1 MDKLIR
7 TLLPFCLLVIP
18 AIAFAGAPLPQHDL
32 RVRFDLARNAVI
44 GVSTI
49 RVPERED
56 IVISLAGLRVL
67 SVTLDGLPL
76 AVNPAKPEVLLKS
89 LPSGNVVRV
98 EYEVSFAGSP
108 GSDRSQN
115 PGVVHGNRIGSDGIF
130 LSDGWYPSLG
140 RPAEFSLTA
149 TLPAGFE
156 GISEADA
163 VVVREMPGGEREC
176 SFGFRHP
183 ATSLHLIAGEYVVS
197 KDVHNG
203 IGLYT
208 YFLPGDEEMSRAYI
222 DYTKKYLALYETLL
236 GRYPYQRFSI
246 VEHALPAG
254 NAMPTFTLL
263 GQDIVRLPFI
273 VETSLGHEILHQ
285 WFGSSVL
292 VDYSSGNW
300 AEGLTSY
307 LADHRYKELAGAG
320 AAYRK
325 QVLGSYQSFV
335 TPDNDF
341 PLTSFSGRTDK
352 VSAAIGYNKAAMVFH
367 MLRGLVGDEAFH
379 AGLRNF
385 YRDNLFRSAS
395 WKDLAAAF
403 EAVHTKKLDWFFRQW
418 VGEKG
423 QPVLEVRDLVMTYR
437 GSKARIS
444 FDLRQKDKA
453 YTLSLPVFIRTAEG
467 GIRKTIEIDKPV
479 NHIEI
484 DTDGSPLELVID
496 EGYDLFRRLSD
507 EETPP
512 LISRLFGDA
521 KRLVVLPEAETGPV
535 TAAAGFFKEMGFSA
549 KKSSE
554 VSHDDL
560 RNSSLLILGSGNAL
574 AKRLFARLPQRDADL
589 QLITRENPFNR
600 NGVAAVLDWDLSADI
615 GRYLPKLS
623 HYGAYSILAFRDGKN
638 IQKVLT
644 EKDRGI
650 RSPLSKEPEGVEVRK
665 LTRFDDIV
673 GSVSDKKII
682 YVGETHDRFEHH
694 RTQFEVIRALQNR
707 GNKIAIGMEMFQKPY
722 QQALDDYIAGTT
734 DERTF
739 LKRSEYFKRWGFDY
753 NLYREI
759 LLYAREQKIPVIAL
773 NIRKEIVSKVSKEGI
788 QSLTKDELS
797 EVPPD
802 MDLTD
807 RAYRARLRETFLR
820 HQGSDERTFDF
831 FHQAQVLWD
840 EAMALNLNDFILKN
854 PDRQVVVIAGS
865 GHMQFG
871 SGIPKRLQRRNGMD
885 YAILLSSGEAE
896 QDVADFM
903 LYPEPLRYQEAPKLM
918 VMFKEEGT
926 RVRITGF
933 VPDSIS
939 EKAGLKKGDIIVS
952 LDDVQVEGIDDLKLH
967 LLDKKK
973 GDNLVVRVL
982 RNRFLL
988 GPAERVFTII
998 L

>member
-7 TLLPFCLLVIP
+7 TLLPFCLLLIP
-18 AIAFAGAPLPQHDL
+18 AIAFAEPPLPQHDL
-32 RVRFDLARNAVI
+32 RVRFDLARNALI

-49 RVPERED
+49 SVSERKD

-67 SVTLDGLPL
+67 SVTLNGMHLELDT
-76 AVNPAKPEVLLKS
+76 AKAEVPLKS
-89 LPSGNVVRV
+89 FHAGNVVRV
-98 EYEVSFAGSP
+98 EYEVSFAAAAGT
-108 GSDRSQN
+108 DRSRN
-115 PGVVHGNRIGSDGIF
+115 PGVVRGNQISSDGIF
-130 LSDGWYPSLG
+130 LADGWYPSLG
-140 RPAEFSLTA
+140 RPAVFSLTA

-163 VVVREMPGGEREC
+163 VVVREMPDGEKEF
-176 SFGFRHP
+176 SFDFRHP
-183 ATSLHLIAGEYVVS
+183 ANALHLIAGKYVVGQ
-197 KDVHNG
+197 DAHNG

-208 YFLPGDEEMSRAYI
+208 YFLSDDAEMSRTYI

-236 GRYPYQRFSI
+236 GRYPYKRFSI
-246 VEHALPAG
+246 IEHALPAG

-341 PLTSFSGRTDK
+341 PLTSFAGRTDK
-352 VSAAIGYNKAAMVFH
+352 ASAAIGYNKAAMVFH
-367 MLRGLVGDEAFH
+367 MLRGLLGDEAFH

-385 YRDNLFRSAS
+385 YRDNLFRPAS
-395 WKDLAAAF
+395 WKDLITAF
-403 EAVHTKKLDWFFRQW
+403 EAVHNKKLDWFFRQW
-418 VGEKG
+418 VEEKG

-444 FDLRQKDKA
+444 FDLLQQGKA
-453 YTLSLPVFIRTAEG
+453 YTLSLPVLIRTAEG
-467 GIRKTIEIDKPV
+467 GIRKTIEIDKAV
-479 NHIEI
+479 NHVEI
-484 DTDGSPLELVID
+484 DAEGSPLELVID
-496 EGYDLFRRLSD
+496 EGYDIFRRLSD

-521 KRLVVLPEAETGPV
+521 KRLVVLPETETGPV
-535 TAAAGFFKEMGFSA
+535 TATSGFFNEMGFSA

-554 VSHDDL
+554 VSYDDI
-560 RNSSLLILGSGNAL
+560 RSSSLLILGSDNAL
-574 AKRLFARLPQRDADL
+574 SQRLFARLRQRDADL
-589 QLITRENPFNR
+589 QLITRENPFNK

-615 GRYLPKLS
+615 SRYLPKIS
-623 HYGAYSILAFRDGKN
+623 HYGTYSILAFRDGKN

-644 EKDRGI
+644 EKDPGI

-665 LTRFDDIV
+665 LTRFNDII
-673 GSVSDKKII
+673 GGVSAKKII
-682 YVGETHDRFEHH
+682 YVGETHDKFEHH

-707 GNKIAIGMEMFQKPY
+707 GNKIAIGMEMFQKPF
-722 QQALDDYIAGTT
+722 QQALDDYIDGKT

-788 QSLTKDELS
+788 QALTKDELS
-797 EVPPD
+797 EVPAD
-802 MDLTD
+802 MDLAD
-807 RAYRARLRETFLR
+807 RAYRARLRESFLR

-854 PDRQVVVIAGS
+854 PGRQVVVLAGS
-865 GHMQFG
+865 GHMLFG
-871 SGIPKRLQRRNGMD
+871 SGIPKRLQRRNGLD

-896 QDVADFM
+896 EDVADFI
-903 LYPEPLRYQEAPKLM
+903 LYPEPVKYQEAPKLM

-926 RVRITGF
+926 KVRITGF
-933 VPDSIS
+933 LPDSIS
-939 EKAGLKKGDIIVS
+939 EKAGLKKGDIIIS
-952 LDDVQVEGIDDLKLH
+952 LDDVKVEGIDDLKLH
-967 LLDKKK
+967 LLYKKK
-973 GDNLVVRVL
+973 GESLVVRVL
-982 RNRFLL
+982 RSRFLL
-988 GPAERVFTII
+988 GPAERVFTIA